1 MSHVCTYAGYIV
13 GEMIVDKVMVHPY
26 KAGTKTKLGAYLAD
40 ELLFLPGVCLPLKTL
55 YYECSHYSCNC
66 K

>member
-55 YYECSHYSCNC
+55 YY
-66 K
+66 